1 MRRAIV
7 ALLPFLALFGCAGP
21 ALRGA
26 EQRASY
32 PQEPA
37 RLQARYEVTQC
48 EDSRGQALPPPG
60 DKLALY
66 RDGDRGVVVSEPEGL
81 FPLWLREA
89 ARERGQSV
97 FVMVAGDRL
106 LELRLP
112 REGDAAGQ
120 LRLATRWEERSV
132 EEAAALG
139 RAWAEPR
146 DVVKHCQVTR
156 VPDRSERR
164 APVVQ
169 QQRPA
174 VPLAA
179 GESPK
184 QPTSGPA
191 AF

>member
-7 ALLPFLALFGCAGP
+7 VALLLAGCGGP

-32 PQEPA
+32 PQAPA

-66 RDGDRGVVVSEPEGL
+66 SDGDRGVVVSEPEGL
-81 FPLWLREA
+81 FPLWLYEA
-89 ARERGQSV
+89 AREKGQSV
-97 FVMVAGDRL
+97 FVMVAGHRL
-106 LELRLP
+106 LEVRLP
-112 REGDAAGQ
+112 REGEAAGQ
-120 LRLATRWEERSV
+120 LRLATRWEERSH
-132 EEAAALG
+132 EEAALQG

-146 DVVKHCQVTR
+146 DVVKRCQVTR
-156 VPDRSERR
+156 LPDSPAGRSEV
-164 APVVQ
+164 AQ
-169 QQRPA
+169 QQPAA

-179 GESPK
+179 GESRK
-184 QPTSGPA
+184 QPASGPT